1 MSLKKLKS
9 ELYLAP
15 DLPEFVV
22 GDEKRLMQTV
32 LNVVGNAVKFTK
44 EGSIFVRVTVDGSQL
59 QSDTHLMDFETSR
72 SDQHCYVRVE
82 VQNCY
87 GICVIFLG
95 LNLLLYFESV
105 LCFGR
110 TLFRRMNCV

>member
-1 MSLKKLKS
+1 MCFTMQVLKLVSPIMSVKKLKS

-59 QSDTHLMDFETSR
+59 QSDSHLMDFETSR

-82 VQNCY
+82 VQNRY
-87 GICVIFLG
+87 GICVILLG
-95 LNLLLYFESV
+95 LNLLL
-105 LCFGR
+105 
-110 TLFRRMNCV
+110 